1 MFSISSLSLELLK
14 TINSMVASLYV
25 SYKGKCK
32 LAPAFVLTIEGGTM
46 HQHSDAQVRIL
57 H

>member
-1 MFSISSLSLELLK
+1 
-14 TINSMVASLYV
+14 MVASLYV